1 MPAAEETPRGGATV
15 VRSRQIIGRT
25 ARDRAGQPLGR
36 VVDLTIEAVT
46 GRPPRVL
53 AAVVTTRSWGRLL
66 GYESPDEKGP
76 WLLRLLARWII
87 RRHVRTVDWAE
98 VEVDIDLGAPGGEEV
113 PSAP

>member
-1 MPAAEETPRGGATV
+1 MPAAEEGQQDGVTV

-25 ARDRAGQPLGR
+25 ARDRTGQPLGR

-53 AAVVTTRSWGRLL
+53 AAVVTTRPWGRLL

-76 WLLRLLARWII
+76 WVLSRLARWIM
-87 RRHVRTVDWAE
+87 RRHMRTVDWAQ
-98 VEVDIDLGAPGGEEV
+98 VAIDLDVQAPGGRG
-113 PSAP
+113 AA